1 MMAND
6 KDWPDAKKEM
16 KPELQKRLGK
26 TANLRKEFIQKAL
39 QGMKKKLQAV
49 LDAHWRGLSRQMHLK
64 AKFTFFDIFRHFY
77 VFQFYYF
84 RVHVGQTQNCT

>member
-6 KDWPDAKKEM
+6 KDWPDAKKET

-26 TANLRKEFIQKAL
+26 TANLEKEFIQKAL

-64 AKFTFFDIFRHFY
+64 AKFTFFDIFMFFSFL
-77 VFQFYYF
+77 VFEYK
-84 RVHVGQTQNCT
+84 